1 MKNLT
6 EQITTVAND
15 VAMPSGGVLATIAA
29 AVAGS
34 VAAVWSWFRSELD
47 DCKKDRKELFAL
59 VQKLN
64 DEVSQL
70 SMRVGN
76 VERSKS

>member
-1 MKNLT
+1 MNNLT
-6 EQITTVAND
+6 EQITTVANE
-15 VAMPSGGVLATIAA
+15 VALPSGGVLATCATLILGAI
-29 AVAGS
+29 G
-34 VAAVWSWFRSELD
+34 AVWSWFRGELD
-47 DCKKDRKELFAL
+47 DCKKDRKELFAI

-76 VERSKS
+76 VERQKS